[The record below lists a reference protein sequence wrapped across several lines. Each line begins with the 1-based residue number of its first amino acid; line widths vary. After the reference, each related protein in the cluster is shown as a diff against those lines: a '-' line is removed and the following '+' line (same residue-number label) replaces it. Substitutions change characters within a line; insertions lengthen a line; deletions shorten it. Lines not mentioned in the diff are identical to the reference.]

1 MENLVLTHNESF
13 VFPQSPLGQRY
24 ADIAE
29 RKLRKMSGF
38 VKRSEDTISVKV
50 SYSFTGSLQVPE
62 DGETD
67 MKSMLEAAEF
77 EL

>member
-1 MENLVLTHNESF
+1 MESLVLTYKESF
-13 VFPQSPLGQRY
+13 VFPQSPLGRRY
-24 ADIAE
+24 ADIVE

-62 DGETD
+62 EGETD
-67 MKSMLEAAEF
+67 MKSMLDSAGF

>member
-1 MENLVLTHNESF
+1 MESLVLTHNESF

-24 ADIAE
+24 ADIVE
-29 RKLRKMSGF
+29 RKLREMPGS

-50 SYSFTGSLQVPE
+50 SYFFTGSFQVPE

>member
-1 MENLVLTHNESF
+1 MESLVLTYNESF

-24 ADIAE
+24 ADIVE
-29 RKLRKMSGF
+29 RKLRKMLGF

-50 SYSFTGSLQVPE
+50 SYSFTGSIQVQE
-62 DGETD
+62 DMGATLD
-67 MKSMLEAAEF
+67 SAGF